1 MPLPK
6 KWVLALKAD
15 LHVHSCYSD
24 GADSVEGVI
33 KKAKKAGVTA
43 ISFVDHDTVSGWQE
57 KLRIAESYGIQ
68 AIPGIEISAYDFKRQ
83 RKVHILGY
91 HFNPEAPAI
100 TRLCRGLLELRHSHS
115 MWQVSQI
122 QAAGFN
128 LDAEAIIESAKPS
141 TTVYKQHI
149 MQQLTDAHYTSD
161 EYKFLYKSLFKGT
174 GVATGDVDYADAVDA
189 VRAVVSDGGLAV
201 VAHPGQLDSFDLIPE
216 LLEAGL
222 GGIERN
228 HFDHSAEDHKKV
240 EQLAQQYG
248 LLMTGG
254 SDYHGVFGAAIEP
267 GDIVSPE
274 DVNIVKRL

>member
-1 MPLPK
+1 MK
-6 KWVLALKAD
+6 KWVWALKAD
-15 LHVHSCYSD
+15 LHVHSYYSD

-33 KKAKKAGVTA
+33 KKAKKAGLAA

-57 KLRIAESYGIQ
+57 QQQIAETYGIQ

-91 HFNPEAPAI
+91 RFSPEARAI
-100 TRLCRGLLELRHSHS
+100 TRLCSEMLKLRHDHS

-122 QAAGFN
+122 RAAGFN
-128 LDAEAIIESAKPS
+128 LDAKAVIASAKPS

-149 MQQLTDAHYTSD
+149 MQQLTDAHYTSE

-174 GVATGDVDYADAVDA
+174 GVAAGDVEYVDAADA
-189 VRAVVSDGGLAV
+189 VRAIVADGGIAV
-201 VAHPGQLDSFDLIPE
+201 VAHPGQLDSFELIPE
-216 LLEAGL
+216 LIGAGL

-228 HFDHSAEDHKKV
+228 HFDHSVEDHRKV
-240 EQLAQQYG
+240 EELAQQYG
-248 LLMTGG
+248 LVMTGG
-254 SDYHGVFGAAIEP
+254 SDYHGAFGTAIEP

-274 DVNIVKRL
+274 DINIVKRL

>member
-1 MPLPK
+1 MK
-6 KWVLALKAD
+6 KWVWALKAD
-15 LHVHSCYSD
+15 LHVHSHYSD
-24 GADSVEGVI
+24 GADSVERVI
-33 KKAKKAGVTA
+33 KKAKKAGLTA

-57 KLRIAESYGIQ
+57 QQQIAETYSIQ

-91 HFNPEAPAI
+91 HFSPEAPSI
-100 TRLCRGLLELRHSHS
+100 TRLCSELLKLRHNHS

-128 LDAEAIIESAKPS
+128 LDAEAVIESAKPS
-141 TTVYKQHI
+141 ATVYKQHI
-149 MQQLTDAHYTSD
+149 MQQLTDAHYTSK

-174 GVATGDVDYADAVDA
+174 GVAAGDVDYVDAAEA
-189 VRAVVSDGGLAV
+189 VRAIVADGGLAV
-201 VAHPGQLDSFDLIPE
+201 VAHPGQLDSFDLVPE

-228 HFDHSAEDHKKV
+228 HFDHSAKDHQKV
-240 EQLAQQYG
+240 EELAQQYG
-248 LLMTGG
+248 LVMTGG
-254 SDYHGVFGAAIEP
+254 SDYHGAFGTAVEP

-274 DVNIVKRL
+274 DINIIKRL